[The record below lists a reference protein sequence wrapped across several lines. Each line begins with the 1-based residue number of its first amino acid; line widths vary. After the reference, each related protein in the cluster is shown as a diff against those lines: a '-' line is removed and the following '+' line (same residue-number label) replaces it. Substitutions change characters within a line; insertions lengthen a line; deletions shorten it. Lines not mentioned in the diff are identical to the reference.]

1 VANKRSQERHEL
13 NVYLEVRDGETGQAI
28 GRIVDLTTGGL
39 RLVSEEPLSA
49 GHDYDLLIE
58 TDIGGEAQDPVRIDA
73 RCTWSGRDVNPD
85 FHAAGLQFQNVRP
98 RQQTL
103 LARVIRNFR
112 FQATR

>member
-1 VANKRSQERHEL
+1 MANKRSQERHEL
-13 NVYLEVRDGETGQAI
+13 NVYLEVRDGETGQTI

-39 RLVSEEPLSA
+39 RLVSDEPLSS

-58 TDIGGEAQDPVRIDA
+58 TDIGGEAQVPVRVAA
-73 RCTWSGRDVNPD
+73 RCTWSGHDVNPD
-85 FHAAGLQFQNVRP
+85 YHAAGLQFQNLQP

-112 FQATR
+112 FQTAR